1 MHLGRTVTRTDS
13 DGKSHS
19 EKVTDYFRNH
29 ETYVKQETVLHA
41 GPGLPP
47 GIHYFPFSF
56 MLPPNLPSSFESDIG
71 HVRYF
76 VKADIVRDW
85 KWNHKVKQHFMVN
98 GILDLNAY
106 PSAKHEG
113 IQDFTMSKLKREHND
128 PNLRPQPRSQAAVLP
143 VLPAGRPFLASF

>member
-1 MHLGRTVTRTDS
+1 MSWLEKEEFNGQKPGKFVGCLLSFIKHFNRTVTRTDGN
-13 DGKSHS
+13 GKSHS
-19 EKVTDYFRNH
+19 ETVTDYFRNH
-29 ETYVKQETVLHA
+29 ETYVKQETVLHG

-56 MLPPNLPSSFESDIG
+56 MLPPNLPSSFESKIG
-71 HVRYF
+71 NVRYF

-113 IQDFTMSKLKREHND
+113 I
-128 PNLRPQPRSQAAVLP
+128 
-143 VLPAGRPFLASF
+143 